1 MASTGGLT
9 RRRGGGGG
17 GGGGGSA
24 GDEADRSGSPSTSR
38 PAEPRSG
45 GGETS
50 FTTENGHKIGE
61 FCAFFLFLSSTR

>member
-9 RRRGGGGG
+9 RRRGGG

-61 FCAFFLFLSSTR
+61 LCAFFVFVPTKRA